1 MTYTVATSKLQLGVS
16 ISWNF
21 LVPFNYS
28 FFSTTR
34 INIFLNTILFGFL
47 KYFKIRLVKWFGV
60 SQRLYFNLN
69 LIVHYWSHLKKRW
82 LSKLFF
88 FWNKRYFR
96 RKLAIPSYYKASKE
110 LTRFEIARLP
120 DFYTR
125 KDLKNRFWL
134 GSGPVRHKMFKTI
147 FFF

>member
-69 LIVHYWSHLKKRW
+69 LIVHY
-82 LSKLFF
+82 
-88 FWNKRYFR
+88 
-96 RKLAIPSYYKASKE
+96 
-110 LTRFEIARLP
+110 
-120 DFYTR
+120 
-125 KDLKNRFWL
+125 
-134 GSGPVRHKMFKTI
+134 
-147 FFF
+147 